1 MIKFNSLKAKIITLL
16 TVTTLSI
23 ALLLF
28 YIFINFYKKDKVAYI
43 FETNAAVLDTV
54 KEQFR
59 REVEFSSEIIKVH
72 LENTKKNKK
81 LSLSAEDTLPEDY
94 VIDSMAVYQKKP
106 NFKLVDKLYKKNT
119 QEMPQTQIDL
129 LMNSQTANDEQTV
142 FVDNLTVTVVSGFSK
157 EGSAWTLI
165 YQFQSTTL
173 QDYFKSAETINTALI
188 NKGSGLGVGKFQ
200 YPQIDSTQAGTI
212 NQEIATVVIPQL
224 SQNSLTNMISLD
236 GENYLFSSSR
246 LYQTQSYITSFVSEK
261 KVFENLRSLMIKSI
275 FFFIL
280 ISALVIFLSY
290 FSSDYLTHR
299 LKKLTQSAK
308 RIADGQFDEKIQD
321 SGHDEISTL
330 TNGFNQMSTEISR
343 LLHETANKARMESE
357 LKTAQIVQST
367 LFPKNDYESDFIQ
380 IKGFYT
386 SASECGG
393 DWWHYFEDENKVW
406 IWIADATGHGAPAAL
421 LTSAAKSA
429 VSIIENLNLPLKESF
444 EHLNFAICNVSKENM
459 MMTSFVGL
467 IDKKTLEF
475 SYINASHEP
484 SILIKKSDQISKDSL
499 IFLNE
504 STNPRLGQSKNSEFK
519 SSHVQLNHGDRI
531 VFYTDGVM
539 DIRNIDAK
547 VYGERSFMKGIV
559 TSYNKSKNLNEF
571 YTDYETSLINFRSNT
586 ELIDDVTFCFFE
598 VK

>member
-16 TVTTLSI
+16 TATTLTI
-23 ALLLF
+23 AFLLF

-43 FETNAAVLDTV
+43 FENNAAALETV
-54 KEQFR
+54 GEQFR

-72 LENTKKNKK
+72 LENTKRNKK
-81 LSLSAEDTLPEDY
+81 LALSSENYLPDDY
-94 VIDSMAVYQKKP
+94 LIDSMAVYQKTP
-106 NFKLVDKLYKKNT
+106 QFKVVDRLFKKTNK
-119 QEMPQTQIDL
+119 EFSEADVHRLIDAQAS
-129 LMNSQTANDEQTV
+129 NNEQTV
-142 FVDNLTVTVVSGFSK
+142 YVDDVTVTVVTGFTTSQ
-157 EGSAWTLI
+157 SNWALI

-173 QDYFKSAETINTALI
+173 RDHFKAADTINTALI
-188 NKGSGLGVGKFQ
+188 TKNSTQEIGKFK
-200 YPQIDSTQAGTI
+200 YPESDATETEKI
-212 NQEIATVVIPQL
+212 NQDIISNVAPLLT
-224 SQNSLTNMISLD
+224 QNALTNMITLD
-236 GENYLFSSSR
+236 DKKYLFSSSR
-246 LYQTQSYITSFVSEK
+246 LYQTKSYLSSFVSEE
-261 KVFENLRSLMIKSI
+261 KVFENLQSLMIRSL
-275 FFFIL
+275 FFLIL
-280 ISALVIFLSY
+280 ISSLVVLLSY

-321 SGHDEISTL
+321 TGHDEISTL
-330 TNGFNQMSTEISR
+330 TSGFNQMSTEISR

-367 LFPKNDYESDFIQ
+367 LFPKNEYESSFIQ
-380 IKGFYT
+380 IKGFYN

-467 IDKKTLEF
+467 IDKKTLDF

-484 SILIKKSDQISKDSL
+484 SIMIKKSHEISKDNL

-504 STNPRLGQSKNSEFK
+504 NANPRLGESKESKFT
-519 SSHVQLNHGDRI
+519 SSTVKLSPGDRI

-539 DIRNIDAK
+539 DVRNLEDK

-559 TSYNKSKNLNEF
+559 SSYNKSRNLGEF
-571 YTDYETSLINFRSNT
+571 FTDYENSLVNFRSDT

-598 VK
+598 IK

>member
-16 TVTTLSI
+16 TVTTLTI
-23 ALLLF
+23 AFILF
-28 YIFINFYKKDKVAYI
+28 YLFINFYKKDKVAYI
-43 FETNAAVLDTV
+43 FETNAATLDTV
-54 KEQFR
+54 GEQFR

-81 LSLSAEDTLPEDY
+81 LSLSSEDSLPEDY
-94 VIDSMAVYQKKP
+94 LVDSMAVYQKNP
-106 NFKLVDKLYKKNT
+106 DFKLVDKLYKKSMK
-119 QEMPQTQIDL
+119 EMTESDVQR
-129 LMNSQTANDEQTV
+129 LMTAQTANDGQTV
-142 FVDNLTVTVVSGFSK
+142 YVDNMTVTVVSGFTK
-157 EGSAWTLI
+157 EQSAWVLI
-165 YQFQSTTL
+165 YQFQSTIL
-173 QDYFKSAETINTALI
+173 NAFFKTAETMNTALI
-188 NKGSGLGVGKFQ
+188 NKGASSGVGQFQ
-200 YPQIDSTQAGTI
+200 YPLIDAAKAEEV
-212 NQEIATVVIPQL
+212 NQEIVSTVIPQL
-224 SQNSLTNMISLD
+224 NQNALTNMISLD
-236 GENYLFSSSR
+236 GEKYLFSSTR
-246 LYQTQSYITSFVSEK
+246 LYQTQSYLSSFVSEA
-261 KVFENLRSLMIKSI
+261 KVFENLNSLIVRSI

-280 ISALVIFLSY
+280 ISSLVVLLSY

-308 RIADGQFDEKIQD
+308 RIADGHFDEKIED
-321 SGHDEISTL
+321 TGTDEISTL
-330 TNGFNQMSTEISR
+330 TSGFNQMSTEISR
-343 LLHETANKARMESE
+343 LLLETANKARMESE
-357 LKTAQIVQST
+357 LKTAQIVQQT
-367 LFPKNDYESDFIQ
+367 LFPKSEYDSPFIQ

-484 SILIKKSDQISKDSL
+484 SILIKKSDEISKDSL

-504 STNPRLGQSKNSEFK
+504 NSNPRLGQSKDSKFT
-519 SSHVQLNHGDRI
+519 SSTIKLNHGDRI

-539 DIRNIDAK
+539 DVRNLEDK

-559 TSYNKSKNLNEF
+559 NSYNKSSNLSEF
-571 YTDYETSLINFRSNT
+571 YHDYETSLVNFRSNT